1 MKRLILISMAAVL
14 LLAAC
19 GPEPT
24 PTPDVVG
31 TAMAMALTMG
41 AQTQAAIPTAT
52 PVPPTETP
60 TETPPPTSTPVPLP
74 TQPSGSFPT
83 NTPAGSDN
91 SDPCNGPMSNEPTG
105 PKFTAAIKNETK
117 GSANISLWL
126 AKTPFGECGY
136 RGFSVGK
143 NDTITVSLPQGC
155 YYAYAWIN
163 DPKNPST
170 AQGGPLCANNSDK
183 WTFVIRAEIVILN
196 PP

>member
-1 MKRLILISMAAVL
+1 MKRLILISMLAGL

-19 GPEPT
+19 APEPT
-24 PTPDVVG
+24 PTPDVQG
-31 TAMAMALTMG
+31 TAVAMAFTM
-41 AQTQAAIPTAT
+41 AAETLAAIPTST

-60 TETPPPTSTPVPLP
+60 TETPLPTETPVPLP
-74 TQPSGSFPT
+74 TQPVGAFPT
-83 NTPAGSDN
+83 NTPAGST
-91 SDPCNGPMSNEPTG
+91 SGDPCNAPMSNEPTG
-105 PKFTAAIKNETK
+105 PKFTAAIKNENK
-117 GSANISLWL
+117 ASANISLWL

-136 RGFSVGK
+136 RGFSVAK
-143 NDTITVSLPQGC
+143 NDTITVELPQGC

-183 WTFVIRAEIVILN
+183 WTFVIRGEIVILN

>member
-1 MKRLILISMAAVL
+1 MKRLIFISMVAVL

-74 TQPSGSFPT
+74 TQPVSASPVAPT
-83 NTPAGSDN
+83 SSNT
-91 SDPCNGPMSNEPTG
+91 DPCNGPMSNEPTG

-117 GSANISLWL
+117 ASANISLWL

-143 NDTITVSLPQGC
+143 NDTITVTLPQGC
-155 YYAYAWIN
+155 YYAYAWVN

>member
-74 TQPSGSFPT
+74 TQPGGSFPT
-83 NTPAGSDN
+83 NTPASSSN
-91 SDPCNGPMSNEPTG
+91 TDPCNGPMSNEPTG

-183 WTFVIRAEIVILN
+183 WTFVIRAEIIILN